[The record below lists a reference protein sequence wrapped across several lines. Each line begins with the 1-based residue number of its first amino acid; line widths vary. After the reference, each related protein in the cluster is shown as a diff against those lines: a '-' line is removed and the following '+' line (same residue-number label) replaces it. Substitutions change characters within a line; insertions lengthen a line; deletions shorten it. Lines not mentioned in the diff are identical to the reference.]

1 MALYDYV
8 ETLTQT
14 GRLLAIET
22 PMGQD
27 VFLLEG
33 MEGEEDLCALFSFRL
48 RVRSKRQDVTPAEMV
63 GLPISWTLELP
74 GGGRR
79 EWSGVVGALEAG
91 PMLGDGMRAYT
102 VTAHPWLWLFGHTSD
117 CRIFQHRTTQQI
129 LETIFA
135 EAKIRDYDFGPVIGA
150 KAVREY
156 CVQYNE
162 TDLDFIFRLLE
173 EEGWAWWFRH
183 EPGEDGG
190 QGRHVLVVADGAH
203 AWTPGDE
210 PELRY
215 ATTDVD
221 LNNVTAWTRRFSFL
235 PGRLAEADWNFEAP
249 RAPQMQGQPSLAPV
263 KANQL
268 FELYRWGG
276 RFTDHDQADQATRR
290 RMEAHEARFEI
301 VEADSRNR
309 RVRPGQKFTLY
320 GHPAVA
326 ENADYAVV
334 AVHHAAQDTTY
345 AGGGGAP
352 PGYASRFTAVPA
364 TVRYTPAQRTPR
376 PRIDGIQ
383 TAIVVGPPGEEIHTD
398 QYGRVKVRF
407 PWDRYAKGD
416 DGDSCWLRVSQPWA
430 GRNWGAQTIPRVGME
445 VLVAYVEGDP
455 DKPMVVGVVPNTDQM
470 PPLSLPANRTRT
482 SLKTASSPGGAGFNE
497 LSFED
502 QAGAEEVFLHAQKDA
517 SEIVNS
523 NKLLTVGNAYTAAAQ
538 TLHMTTVQASQ
549 TTMTPA
555 DIVLQHLGSMIRM
568 DASGITISFGSGH
581 AIQLSDAGVQIRS
594 TVRVQAVQGEAAN
607 FVSIDGEGVY
617 TKGKTVTQDAAG
629 EGAHQIHMS
638 SDGIGIHSNAVVQ
651 AWQAD
656 DNFVSIDKDGV
667 VTGGRN
673 SIKKQ
678 AAGSTLEMN
687 GEGISQKGPLIRLN

>member
-1 MALYDYV
+1 MPSYDYV
-8 ETLTQT
+8 GTLTQV

-22 PMGQD
+22 PIGPD

-33 MEGEEDLCALFSFRL
+33 MDGEEELCGLFSFRL

-74 GGGRR
+74 GGARR

-91 PMLGDGMRAYT
+91 PTLGDGMRAYT
-102 VTAHPWLWLFGHTSD
+102 VTAHPWLWLFRHTSD
-117 CRIFQHRTTQQI
+117 CRIFQHKTTQQI
-129 LETIFA
+129 LETIFE

-173 EEGWAWWFRH
+173 EEGWTWWFRH
-183 EPGEDGG
+183 EPGEDGAS
-190 QGRHVLVVADGAH
+190 GRHVLVVADGPH

-210 PELRY
+210 PEIRY
-215 ATTDVD
+215 ATTNVD

-235 PGRLAEADWNFEAP
+235 PGRLTEADWNFEAP
-249 RAPQMQGQPSLAPV
+249 RSPQMQDQPSLAPV
-263 KANQL
+263 NANKL

-276 RFTDHDQADQATRR
+276 RFTDHDRASQATKRR
-290 RMEAHEARFEI
+290 IEAQEAQFEMI
-301 VEADSRNR
+301 EAESGNR
-309 RVRPGQKFTLY
+309 RVRPGQEFTLY
-320 GHPAVA
+320 GHPAAA
-326 ENADYAVV
+326 ENAGYAVV
-334 AVHHAAQDTTY
+334 AVRHAAQDTTY
-345 AGGGGAP
+345 AAGGAAS
-352 PGYASRFTAVPA
+352 PGYSNRFTAIPA
-364 TVRYTPAQRTPR
+364 AVRYTPAQRTPR

-523 NKLLTVGNAYTAAAQ
+523 NKLLTVGNAYTAAAH

-549 TTMTPA
+549 TMMTPA

-594 TVRVQAVQGEAAN
+594 TAKVQAVQGEAAN
-607 FVSIDGEGVY
+607 FVSIDGDGVY

-629 EGAHQIHMS
+629 EGSHQIHMS
-638 SDGIGIHSNAVVQ
+638 ADGISIHSDATVQ

-656 DNFVSIDKDGV
+656 DNFVSIDGEGV
-667 VTGGRN
+667 VSSGRS
-673 SIKKQ
+673 SIRKQ